1 MADSDD
7 IALKSEASCHESES
21 DESCEENNDGSTSMA
36 VYDETESIQS
46 DLPAILDGRYFEIAK
61 KLDELKVLA
70 KCKLCPNKLLAA
82 QVNSTSNLLKHL
94 KVG

>member
-7 IALKSEASCHESES
+7 ISLKSEASCNECES
-21 DESCEENNDGSTSMA
+21 DGSCGDNNNGSTSMA
-36 VYDETESIQS
+36 VTDETEGIQS
-46 DLPAILDGRYFEIAK
+46 DLPAILDGRYFKIAK

-70 KCKLCPNKLLAA
+70 KCRLCPNKLLAA